1 MADRTDLADGV
12 AADGS
17 GTGSEAGNGGDA
29 ASSDPAATLPPAPSR
44 ARRRRLRR
52 AALATLGVIGV
63 AGGGLWLARERIAD
77 SLIASQLAQTGLPAT
92 YEIETIGGRTQV
104 LRNIVIGDPRK
115 PDLTVERMEV
125 RMVYGLGGVRIGG
138 VTLIRPRLY
147 GHHHADKLSFGAL
160 DKLLFGPSSGEPFRL
175 PDYDLQVIDA
185 RGLIDSD
192 YGRLAF
198 KADGAGALRDG
209 FAGSVAALVP
219 EAHVA
224 GCALGRASLYGR
236 VTIEGERPRFSGPLR
251 LTGARCGAQDGGQ
264 GAALGAATMQI
275 DARADRDFAGVTVQ
289 AKLRGGA
296 LSLPSARADALTFDA
311 AMAYRDG
318 MLSGR
323 LVGNAGGVHAPG
335 ATVALLGLDGLVRTR
350 DGFRSLEF
358 RGNVDGQ
365 GLRQG
370 PALDAGLASA
380 EASSAGTL
388 IAPMVAQVRQ
398 ALRREER
405 GSRIAGQLHYRQEG
419 DRWSFVVPEARL
431 RGGSGASLLE
441 LSRFQVTG
449 EPQGLPRIAGNFAT
463 GGVGLPRI
471 EGVMERGAAGGALFR
486 LTMAEYRA
494 GGGALAI
501 PQMSL
506 AQVSDGSL
514 GFSGTARLSGAIPGG
529 SARNLELPVQG
540 AFSARGELAL
550 YRHCIT
556 PRFDSL
562 TLGEMVLDGRAVTVC
577 PQTGGTIVRSGAGGL
592 RVALGVPALALTGRL
607 GETPLRIQSG
617 PVGFAWP
624 GTVTAR
630 ALDVALGP
638 PEEATR
644 FRLADLTARA
654 GKDFAGTFG
663 GVEARLAAVPMDLTN
678 AAGDWRYADGTLTL
692 SGARF
697 DLTDRLRPTR
707 FERMVAR
714 DATLTLHDSRI
725 DADAVLREPKSDRTV
740 THAVIRH
747 DLADGSGH
755 ADLRVDGLRFDKA
768 MQPDALTRMAL
779 GVIANVE
786 GTVTGKGRIDW
797 NARGVTSSGRFSS
810 TGLDLAAAFGPARGL
825 AGTVEFTDLLNM
837 VTAPDQT
844 LRVAAINPGIEVNDG
859 VVVFA
864 MEPDQVLKLHSATW
878 PFLGGKLSL
887 EPTVMRVGVAEAR
900 HYTLVIEG
908 LDAAK
913 FLERMELGNLAAS
926 GTFDGRMPLVFDDN
940 GGRIEGGNLVS
951 RAPGGNVSYVGA
963 LTYKDLSTMG
973 NFAFE
978 ALKSIDYKTMTIG
991 MRGDLAGEIVT
1002 NVQFGGVKQGLGTRR
1017 NFLTRQVAGL
1027 PIQFNVNIRAPFYRL
1042 ITSAKSL
1049 YDPTYVQ
1056 DPRTL
1061 GLVDAQGRVVQR
1073 LTNNTGAGSTGSS
1086 STGPA
1091 ISGSGIQRPESG
1103 NLP

>member
-1 MADRTDLADGV
+1 MADRTDLVDGV
-12 AADGS
+12 AADGP
-17 GTGSEAGNGGDA
+17 EAGGAAGDGGDV
-29 ASSDPAATLPPAPSR
+29 PSP
-44 ARRRRLRR
+44 ARRGRLRR
-52 AALATLGVIGV
+52 AALATLGVVGV
-63 AGGGLWLARERIAD
+63 AGGGLWLAREPLAD
-77 SLIASQLAQTGLPAT
+77 RLIASQLAQTGLPAT

-125 RMVYGLGGVRIGG
+125 RMAYGLRGARIGRI
-138 VTLIRPRLY
+138 TLIRPRLY
-147 GHHHADKLSFGAL
+147 GRHHANKLSFGAL

-175 PDYDLQVIDA
+175 PDYDLKVVDA

-209 FAGSVAALVP
+209 FAGSIAALVP
-219 EAHVA
+219 EAHVG

-236 VTIEGERPRFSGPLR
+236 VAIEGERPRFSGPLR
-251 LTGARCGAQDGGQ
+251 LAGAQCGAQDSGQ
-264 GAALGAATMQI
+264 GMALGPATVQV
-275 DARADRDFAGVTVQ
+275 DARADRDFAGATVQ
-289 AKLRGGA
+289 AKLRSGA
-296 LSLPSARADALTFDA
+296 LALPSARADALTFDA

-318 MLSGR
+318 ILSGR

-350 DGFRSLEF
+350 DGFRTVEF
-358 RGNVDGQ
+358 RGNVDGK

-486 LTMAEYRA
+486 LTMAEYHA

-556 PRFDSL
+556 PRFDGL
-562 TLGEMVLDGRAVTVC
+562 TLGEMVLDGRAITVC
-577 PQTGGTIVRSGAGGL
+577 PQSGGAIVRNGAGGL

-644 FRLADLTARA
+644 FHLADLTARA

-663 GVEARLAAVPMDLTN
+663 GVDARLAAVPMDLTN
-678 AAGDWRYADGTLTL
+678 AAGAWRYADGTLTL

-707 FERMVAR
+707 FEQMVAR
-714 DATLTLHDSRI
+714 DATLTLHDNRI
-725 DADAVLREPKSDRTV
+725 DADAVLREPKSDRPV
-740 THAVIRH
+740 TRAVIRH
-747 DLADGSGH
+747 DLSDSSGH
-755 ADLRVDGLRFDKA
+755 ADLLVDGLRFDKA

-837 VTAPDQT
+837 VTAPNQT

-864 MEPDQVLKLHSATW
+864 MEPGQVLKLHSATW

-887 EPTVMRVGVAEAR
+887 EPTVMRVGVAETR
-900 HYTLVIEG
+900 RYTLVIEG

-913 FLERMELGNLAAS
+913 FLERMELGNLAAT

-940 GGRIEGGNLVS
+940 GGRIEAGNLVS

-963 LTYKDLSTMG
+963 LTYKDLSAMG

-1002 NVQFGGVKQGLGTRR
+1002 NVRFGGVKQGLGTRQ

-1042 ITSAKSL
+1042 VTSAKSL

-1061 GLVDAQGRVVQR
+1061 GLVDAQGRAVRR
-1073 LTNNTGAGSTGSS
+1073 LTNNTGTGGTGSS
-1086 STGPA
+1086 TIGPA
-1091 ISGSGIQRPESG
+1091 VSGTGIQRPESG